1 MRTCDGRHP
10 HAGRSRARPVSSPT
24 LMSIIAV
31 CSSLLA
37 GCSESVEAPLE
48 VEPQRAVVT
57 TDREIQEIQDLFL
70 GERDFVAIAATEPAF
85 AGYYVEDQT
94 LVAAVSDMT
103 RETAVRGLV
112 ESSVPDLQSDRP
124 PIVVPPTVLVQPSPE
139 AWGEGRRVS
148 GVSGRPDR
156 AGSLPEP
163 GAGSPESYED
173 GWCCTRAATVR

>member
-70 GERDFVAIAATEPAF
+70 GERDFVEIAATEPAF

-94 LVAAVSDMT
+94 LVAAVSGMT

-112 ESSVPDLQSDRP
+112 ESRVPDLQR
-124 PIVVPPTVLVQPSPE
+124 T
-139 AWGEGRRVS
+139 AEGQFNSAIEV
-148 GVSGRPDR
+148 R
-156 AGSLPEP
+156 AVAYSFHQLSRWRNLAFRCVCQGYCDPNSITYGSKCDQTKD
-163 GAGSPESYED
+163 A
-173 GWCCTRAATVR
+173 